1 MLAKPPFKKLRAR
14 NTTLAFGPRPLVMG
28 ILNVTPDSFS
38 DGGAYASVDEAV
50 VAAEHM
56 IAEGADIIDIGGEST
71 RPGHQVVD
79 AETELSRTIPVIER
93 LAKNTDAAI
102 SIDTSKAAV
111 ASAALS
117 AGAHMVNDIWGLS
130 RDAGMAAAIAE
141 AGAAVIIMHN
151 REQADGRL
159 DIFDDMK
166 RFFGDAAGKAIKAG
180 TGEDQI
186 MVDPGIGFG
195 KTLEQNLSIL
205 GHLER
210 MKEYGFPALLGA
222 SRKSFIGKI
231 SPSEPSDRLGGSV
244 VTTVFAALAGIS
256 IVRVHDVAAHVQALK
271 IVEATS
277 GAPA

>member
-14 NTTLAFGPRPLVMG
+14 ETSLTFGPLPLVMG

-38 DGGAYASVDEAV
+38 DGGAYASADEAF
-50 VAAEHM
+50 AAAQRM
-56 IAEGADIIDIGGEST
+56 IEQGAAIIDVGGEST
-71 RPGHQVVD
+71 RPGHQTVD
-79 AETELSRTIPVIER
+79 AGTELARVIPVIER
-93 LAKNTDAAI
+93 LASTKVPI
-102 SIDTSKAAV
+102 SIDTSKAEV

-117 AGAHMVNDIWGLS
+117 AGAHVVNDIWGLS
-130 RDAGMAAAIAE
+130 HDAGMAAAIAD
-141 AGAAVIIMHN
+141 AGAAVIVMHN
-151 REQADGRL
+151 RELLDGTL
-159 DIFDDMK
+159 DIFDDME
-166 RFFGDAAGKAIKAG
+166 RFFATAVDKMRAAGA
-180 TGEDQI
+180 GEDQI
-186 MVDPGIGFG
+186 VLDPGIGFG

-205 GHLER
+205 GQLDR
-210 MKEYGFPALLGA
+210 MHAYGFPVLLGA

-271 IVEATS
+271 VVEATS

>member
-14 NTTLAFGPRPLVMG
+14 NISLAFGPRPLVMG

-50 VAAEHM
+50 VAAERM
-56 IAEGADIIDIGGEST
+56 IAEGADIIDIGGELT
-71 RPGHQVVD
+71 RPGHQQVD

-93 LAKNTDAAI
+93 LTKNTNAAI

-117 AGAHMVNDIWGLS
+117 AGAHIVNDIWGLS

-141 AGAAVIIMHN
+141 ARAAVIIMHN
-151 REQADGRL
+151 RDKADGAR

-166 RFFGDAAGKAIKAG
+166 HFFADAAGKAIKAG
-180 TGEDQI
+180 SGEDQI

-210 MKEYGFPALLGA
+210 MKEYGFPVLLGA

-231 SPSEPSDRLGGSV
+231 SPSEPGDRLGGSV
-244 VTTVFAALAGIS
+244 VTTVYAALAGIS

>member
-1 MLAKPPFKKLRAR
+1 MLAKPPFKKLRTR
-14 NTTLAFGPRPLVMG
+14 NTTLALGPRPLVMG

-50 VAAEHM
+50 VAAERM
-56 IAEGADIIDIGGEST
+56 ITEGADIIDIGGEST
-71 RPGHQVVD
+71 RPGHQLVD
-79 AETELSRTIPVIER
+79 AETELARTIPVIEW
-93 LAKNTDAAI
+93 LAKNTNAAI

-111 ASAALS
+111 ARAALA
-117 AGAHMVNDIWGLS
+117 AGAHIVNDIWGLS

-151 REQADGRL
+151 REQADGAL

-166 RFFGDAAGKAIKAG
+166 HFFADAAEKAIKAG
-180 TGEDQI
+180 SGEDQI

-210 MKEYGFPALLGA
+210 MKEYGFPVLLGA

-231 SPSEPSDRLGGSV
+231 SPSEPGDRLGGSV